1 MSCRLKK
8 IQKIDKIDTKRQGTA
23 MLLRFTFENFMS
35 IRDETEISLMGTAIK
50 DRQNDV
56 LETRYSRHGV
66 LPTLALY
73 GANASG
79 KSNALHALR
88 TFRRLVLQSFGNAE
102 EGLFYEPFALDD
114 ESAFKPTKFVLDFVN
129 NDTRYQYGLV
139 YDKNSVHQEWL
150 YAYPKQIQQILFV
163 RDKDTSPEYHFGRYL
178 SGNNKAVQAVTRPN
192 TLFLSAAHASGH
204 TLLEEVFTFIRKKI
218 QFASTNRPFEDIFKE
233 LHGNSNLKQKTEELL
248 CFADTGVANIQIREQ
263 PTKIT
268 DSLTELYGLVSK
280 LTGSK
285 EIQPPTTEF
294 VGKLGHT
301 ASGGKIKPLKLD
313 DESWGTR
320 QLLTLLP
327 AILNSLAEGT
337 TLILD
342 EITTSLHTLLSR
354 RLVSLFVSK
363 KTNQYGAQLLFTTH
377 DTNLLADHLLRRDE
391 IWFAEKSPEGTS
403 TIYPLIEINTK
414 NTDNIEKGYIQGR
427 FGAIPYLK
435 KDEE

>member
-1 MSCRLKK
+1 
-8 IQKIDKIDTKRQGTA
+8 

-50 DRQNDV
+50 DRQDDV

-88 TFRRLVLQSFGNAE
+88 TFRRLVLQSFGKAE
-102 EGLFYEPFALDD
+102 ERLFYKPFALDD
-114 ESAFKPTKFVLDFVN
+114 ENSLKPTKFVLDFVN
-129 NDTRYQYGLV
+129 GDTRYQYGVV
-139 YDKNSVHQEWL
+139 YDKEFVHQEWL
-150 YAYPKQIQQILFV
+150 YAYPKQIQLILFV
-163 RDKDTSPEYHFGRYL
+163 RDKDASPEYHFGRSL

-204 TLLEEVFTFIRKKI
+204 VLLDEIFTFIREKI
-218 QFASTNRPFEDIFKE
+218 QFGSTSRPAEDIFEE
-233 LHGNSNLKQKTEELL
+233 LHGNVDLKQRTEELL
-248 CFADTGVANIQIREQ
+248 CWADTGVANIQIQKQ

-268 DSLTELYGLVSK
+268 DSLTELYGILSK
-280 LTGSK
+280 ITGS
-285 EIQPPTTEF
+285 EGIQPPTTQF
-294 VGKLGHT
+294 VGKLCHT
-301 ASGGKIKPLKLD
+301 ASGGKIKPLELE

-327 AILNSLAEGT
+327 AVLTSLTEGT
-337 TLILD
+337 TLVLD

-354 RLVSLFVSK
+354 RLVSLFVSR
-363 KTNQYGAQLLFTTH
+363 KTNPNGAQLLFTTH
-377 DTNLLADHLLRRDE
+377 DTNLLADRLLRRDE

-403 TIYPLIEINTK
+403 TIYPLTDISTK
-414 NTDNIEKGYIQGR
+414 NTDNLEKGYIQGR

-435 KDEE
+435 RDDE